1 MDQPAHFATSE
12 PFPKQE
18 GQLRLPAGAGGMGG
32 LVGALSGA
40 AAGGGAQGGAG
51 AWASDDDEEMM
62 PLRSGPGRDRG
73 AQPGGGGG
81 GPGQGGGPQAP
92 SRSRGSGSGRR
103 GGRDTN
109 V

>member
-1 MDQPAHFATSE
+1 MSTCTILMSTKRILRLVGPYLATSE

-62 PLRSGPGRDRG
+62 PLRSGPGRDVVARWL
-73 AQPGGGGG
+73 
-81 GPGQGGGPQAP
+81 
-92 SRSRGSGSGRR
+92 
-103 GGRDTN
+103 
-109 V
+109 